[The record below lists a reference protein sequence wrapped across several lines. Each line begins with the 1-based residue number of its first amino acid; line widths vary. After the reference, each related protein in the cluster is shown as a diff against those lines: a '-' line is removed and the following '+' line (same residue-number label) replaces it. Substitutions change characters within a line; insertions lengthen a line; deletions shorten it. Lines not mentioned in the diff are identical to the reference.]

1 MTEAVTWQGV
11 LVGALLFCFLVGLR
25 NAWGRWGH
33 VAWRPPVWCRKCA
46 KRMRRGGGEI
56 CWSCSSG
63 GKDISKFEPQVEL
76 TQLTEEQKAAKKE
89 AFRKE
94 MRARNAKAQ

>member
-1 MTEAVTWQGV
+1 MIGAVTWQGV
-11 LVGALLFCFLVGLR
+11 LAGALPFVFLVGLR

-63 GKDISKFEPQVEL
+63 GKDISKFEKAVATEL
-76 TQLTEEQKAAKKE
+76 SPAEREAKKE
-89 AFRKE
+89 AFRQE
-94 MRARNAKAQ
+94 MRARNAKAR